1 MLKLRLTYGFSL
13 REYAETFQEDFQK
26 RYAVQ
31 LETLLKNDLL
41 AVRDDRV
48 FLTHK
53 GLDLQ
58 NTVLVMLGI

>member
-1 MLKLRLTYGFSL
+1 MLKLRLTEGFSL

-48 FLTHK
+48 FLTRK